1 MAFVE
6 PVAIGRVGEPD
17 AAVQMRHDVV
27 WRVEG
32 LPLEIIGD
40 DLQRA
45 VMLPAHDATVE
56 VLAGELATLEI
67 E

>member
-1 MAFVE
+1 MS
-6 PVAIGRVGEPD
+6 
-17 AAVQMRHDVV
+17 
-27 WRVEG
+27 RVEG
-32 LPLEIIGD
+32 LPLEIISD